1 VVSTAFAFCSYGSLT
16 LHRAMRDEDGPAISK
31 AFYQKLFEGD
41 TITADAIP
49 RALDHAVRKLRESGA
64 SIERW
69 ATFIHVGA

>member
-1 VVSTAFAFCSYGSLT
+1 
-16 LHRAMRDEDGPAISK
+16 MRDEDGPFISK
-31 AFYQKLFEGD
+31 AFYEKLFEGD

-49 RALDHAVRKLRESGA
+49 RALDHAVQKLRHSEA

>member
-1 VVSTAFAFCSYGSLT
+1 
-16 LHRAMRDEDGPAISK
+16 MRDEDGPVVAK
-31 AFYQKLFEGD
+31 AFYEKLFEGD

-49 RALDHAVRKLRESGA
+49 RALDHAVRKLRHSEKGV

>member
-1 VVSTAFAFCSYGSLT
+1 
-16 LHRAMRDEDGPAISK
+16 MRDEDGPVISK
-31 AFYQKLFEGD
+31 AFYEKLFEAD

-64 SIERW
+64 PVGRW

>member
-1 VVSTAFAFCSYGSLT
+1 
-16 LHRAMRDEDGPAISK
+16 MRDEDGPAISK
-31 AFYQKLFEGD
+31 AFYEKLFEGD

-49 RALDHAVRKLRESGA
+49 RALDHAVQKLRHSGA

>member
-1 VVSTAFAFCSYGSLT
+1 MC
-16 LHRAMRDEDGPAISK
+16 DEDGPVVSK
-31 AFYQKLFEGD
+31 AFYEKLLEGD

-64 SIERW
+64 PVERW